1 MAVFHHLA
9 LNCRDVKAQGAFYAR
24 HFGFKRVRT
33 FRAGRPDEF
42 IILRLGNACLELFPA
57 QEGGP
62 GRSDQA
68 QAVGFKHLA
77 FEVDDLDR
85 TVGELKADGV
95 QPEAIMDLSA
105 MAEGLRICFFNDP
118 EGNRIEIMEGYQDE

>member
-42 IILRLGNACLELFPA
+42 IMLRLGNACLELFPA

-85 TVGELKADGV
+85 TVGRPARGDHG
-95 QPEAIMDLSA
+95 PFGHGGGAPDL
-105 MAEGLRICFFNDP
+105 LL
-118 EGNRIEIMEGYQDE
+118 Q